1 MIKARK
7 SISRQIARQS
17 MNSIELEKM
26 LLFFFIF
33 GILCHTLACLWF
45 LVAKLQDFSP
55 STWVVRYEY
64 TETSTA
70 EQYLASLYFIVTTI
84 TTVGYGDI
92 TSKNPAEQVFCM
104 VLMLIGVIAYSM
116 AISSITNIMSLYN
129 RRSKLLIDKL

>member
-1 MIKARK
+1 
-7 SISRQIARQS
+7 

-55 STWVVRYEY
+55 STWVARYEY
-64 TETSTA
+64 IDATNA

-92 TSKNPAEQVFCM
+92 TSKNPAEQGFCI
-104 VLMLIGVIAYSM
+104 VLMLVGVIACSM
-116 AISSITNIMSLYN
+116 AISSFTNI
-129 RRSKLLIDKL
+129 